1 MNQSKWRNFIV
12 GAMIH
17 EGVRQEGDK
26 YIVNVSDLTFDLLK
40 DAFPTKYQ
48 NFVDSEVRPMYRDG
62 VTLPKGDGSQS
73 NIIDNVALENYKDY
87 IISRVGDVEI
97 TLDPNAK
104 MWFNLATI
112 EDPKFKKREAGIGK
126 EIAKDYGA
134 GKYQGD

>member
-17 EGVRQEGDK
+17 EGVRQEGNK
-26 YIVNVSDLTFDLLK
+26 YVANISDLSFDLIK

-48 NFVDSEVRPMYRDG
+48 KFVDSEVRPMYKDP
-62 VTLPKGDGSQS
+62 VYLPQGDGSS
-73 NIIDNVALENYKDY
+73 KGIVDNVALEDYKKY
-87 IISRVGDVEI
+87 IINRVGNVEI
-97 TLDPNAK
+97 TLDPITNE
-104 MWFNLATI
+104 ATI

-134 GKYQGD
+134 EKYQGD